1 MLAVLRLTTQQ
12 RLLQRPLGPEQAL
25 ELVESWIGHPLVQV
39 VEPGPQHWTLLRLLL
54 EHNCTL
60 CSADNGFR
68 RFTGLR
74 FTNPLY

>member
-12 RLLQRPLGPEQAL
+12 RLLQRPLGPEQTL
-25 ELVESWIGHPLVQV
+25 
-39 VEPGPQHWTLLRLLL
+39 EPGPQHWTLLRLLL

-68 RFTGLR
+68 RFNGLH
-74 FTNPLY
+74 FTNPLR